1 MDWDIRI
8 VTCMFLAI
16 KETDYKLI
24 KLFTLMLI
32 TFLIYGNVKKKKKNQ
47 VCLSKYSNKTF
58 YKMMGYSWWLLQFN
72 YEKQN
77 ILIDY
82 SSRLQKIQNKKE
94 IALNNFSTSRK
105 KTINIG

>member
-1 MDWDIRI
+1 M
-8 VTCMFLAI
+8 V
-16 KETDYKLI
+16 
-24 KLFTLMLI
+24 
-32 TFLIYGNVKKKKKNQ
+32 
-47 VCLSKYSNKTF
+47 
-58 YKMMGYSWWLLQFN
+58 YSWWLLQFN

-82 SSRLQKIQNKKE
+82 SSRLQKIQKKKE